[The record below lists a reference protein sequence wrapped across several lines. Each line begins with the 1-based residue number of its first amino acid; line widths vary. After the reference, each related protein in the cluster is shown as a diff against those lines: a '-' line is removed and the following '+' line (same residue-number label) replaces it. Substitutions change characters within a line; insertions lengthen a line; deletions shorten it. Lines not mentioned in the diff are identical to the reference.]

1 MSAEGRGAGADG
13 RSVTAPRITL
23 MCITDGR
30 WDYLRQTIASA
41 EAHLNWQ
48 FSYKLLVDDSGS
60 NTELAPQFDGW
71 HYLKNAE
78 RRGLAGAIQAGWD
91 ALPDCDY
98 VFHLEDDFTFPQ
110 PVDVQSMVTALEN
123 DDTLAQVALMRQ
135 PWGPD
140 EQAVGSVYR
149 AHPTGT
155 FTMSRIHGVDLVT
168 HRKLF
173 TFNPCLYPRHIT
185 DYGAGLE
192 QEVTDCLL
200 SKGYRFGYL
209 GNVTDVPRC
218 WHIGAVRSAGYR
230 W

>member
-1 MSAEGRGAGADG
+1 MSAEGRGAGPDG
-13 RSVTAPRITL
+13 RSGSAPRIAL
-23 MCITDGR
+23 MVITDGR
-30 WDYLRQTIASA
+30 WHYLRDTVASA
-41 EAHLNWQ
+41 EANLDWQ

-60 NTELAPQFDGW
+60 NTELAPQFAGF

-91 ALPDCDY
+91 NLPDCEY

-110 PVDVQSMVTALEN
+110 HVDVASMVKALEA

-140 EQAVGSVYR
+140 EIAAGSVYR
-149 AHPTGT
+149 AHPAGT
-155 FTMSRIHGVDLVT
+155 FSMTKRDGVELVT
-168 HRKLF
+168 HRNLF

-192 QEVTDCLL
+192 QDVTDSLRA
-200 SKGYRFGYL
+200 KGYRFAYL
-209 GNVTDVPRC
+209 GNVTDPPRC